1 MTDLALFVNV
11 IAQLHNLTKE
21 LLGKDKLITEMYGNI
36 VLSLWHNFGSME
48 CMYVRMYVCMYV
60 CIYMCMYVCMAVK
73 SQAAH

>member
-48 CMYVRMYVCMYV
+48 CMYVHMYVCMYV
-60 CIYMCMYVCMAVK
+60 FICVCMYVWL
-73 SQAAH
+73 